1 MHAMAAPT
9 GRSLW
14 HDTVPSELRRP
25 RPPLEGDTDVDVVIV
40 GGGYTGL
47 WTAYYLARHDP
58 RLRVLVL
65 EREHV
70 GFGASG
76 RNGGWCS
83 SILPMS
89 LDGLA
94 QRHGRDSAVRMQR
107 AMVETVNEVGQVAS
121 TEAIDCH
128 YQRGGWLQLAR
139 NHPQAARARGLV
151 DELRRYGA
159 DESAARW
166 LGPGEAAGLV
176 GATSLL
182 GASFVADCAVVHP
195 ARLVHGL
202 ARAVE
207 RAGVRICEGTNVTML
222 APHRAVTDHGTV
234 RADVVVRATEGFT
247 AQLPGH
253 RRDLIPV
260 YSLMVA
266 TSPLDDDTWAAIGLD
281 DRPVFNEAGWS
292 IVYGQRTADARLA
305 FGGRGAPYHF
315 GSAIRPRFDHHDR
328 VRRRLHQRLGELFPV
343 LRDVELTHHWGGP
356 LGVPRDWHCSV
367 HLDRASGLA
376 SAGGYVGDGVAT
388 ANLAGRT
395 LADLVLGRDTELT
408 QLPWVGH
415 RSPRWEP
422 EPLRW
427 LAVNAALRLP
437 EGADRR
443 EMRTD
448 RPARVRGAMLTWLTG
463 H

>member
-1 MHAMAAPT
+1 MQPPTSGSLWQDTLPT
-9 GRSLW
+9 GLS
-14 HDTVPSELRRP
+14 TARP
-25 RPPLEGDTDVDVVIV
+25 ALDGDLDVDVAIV

-47 WTAYYLARHDP
+47 WTAYYLARQDP
-58 RLRVLVL
+58 RLRIVVL
-65 EREHV
+65 ERAVV

-83 SILPMS
+83 PILPMS
-89 LDGLA
+89 LDSLA
-94 QRHGRDSAVRMQR
+94 RRHGQDTAARAWR
-107 AMVETVNEVGQVAS
+107 AMVDTVDEVERV
-121 TEAIDCH
+121 TTDEAIDCH
-128 YQRGGWLQLAR
+128 FARGGWLQLAR
-139 NHPQAARARGLV
+139 NHPQVLRARALV
-151 DELRRYGA
+151 DELRRHGA
-159 DESAARW
+159 DAEAARW
-166 LGPGEAAGLV
+166 LDPSEASSLV

-182 GASFVADCAVVHP
+182 GASFVADCAALHP

-207 RAGVRICEGTNVTML
+207 RAGVRICEGTTV
-222 APHRAVTDHGTV
+222 ARIEPRCAVTSRGRV
-234 RADVVVRATEGFT
+234 RAEVVVRATEGFT

-266 TSPLDDDTWAAIGLD
+266 TSPLDDRTFDVLGLSG
-281 DRPVFNEAGWS
+281 RPVFNDAGWT
-292 IVYGQRTADARLA
+292 IVYGQRTADGRLA
-305 FGGRGAPYHF
+305 FGGRGAPYHY
-315 GSAIRPRFDHHDR
+315 GSAIRPRFDRDDR
-328 VRRRLHQRLGELFPV
+328 VRALLRRRLVELFPV

-356 LGVPRDWHCSV
+356 LGVARDWHCSV
-367 HLDRASGLA
+367 RFDRASGLA

-395 LADLVLGRDTELT
+395 LADLILGRQTDLT
-408 QLPWVGH
+408 VLPWVGH
-415 RSPRWEP
+415 RSRRWEP

-437 EGADRR
+437 DAADRH
-443 EMRTD
+443 EARTD
-448 RPARVRGAMLTWLTG
+448 RPARLRGAVLAWLTG

>member
-1 MHAMAAPT
+1 MLAPS
-9 GRSLW
+9 GGSLW
-14 HDTVPSELRRP
+14 HDTLPSELRRAR
-25 RPPLEGDTDVDVVIV
+25 RPLDGDTDVDVVIV
-40 GGGYTGL
+40 GAGYTGL

-58 RLRVLVL
+58 RLRVVVL
-65 EREHV
+65 ERAHV

-89 LDGLA
+89 LDVLA
-94 QRHGRDSAVRMQR
+94 QRHGHDAAVRMQR
-107 AMVETVNEVGQVAS
+107 AMVDTVGEIQQVAD
-121 TEAIDCH
+121 TEGIDCH
-128 YQRGGWLQLAR
+128 FHRGGWIQLAR
-139 NHPQAARARGLV
+139 NHPQVARARRVV

-159 DESAARW
+159 TEDAARW
-166 LGPGEAAGLV
+166 LDPGDARELI

-182 GASFVADCAVVHP
+182 GASFVADCAALHP

-202 ARAVE
+202 AAAVE
-207 RAGVRICEGTNVTML
+207 RRGVRICEGTAVSRIE
-222 APHRAVTDHGTV
+222 PRRAVTERGTV
-234 RADVVVRATEGFT
+234 RAEVVVRATEGFT

-266 TSPLDDDTWAAIGLD
+266 TPPLDDETWEAIGLR

-292 IVYGQRTADARLA
+292 IVYGQRTADGRIA

-328 VRRRLHQRLGELFPV
+328 VRERLHHRLGELFPV

-356 LGVPRDWHCSV
+356 LGIPRDWHCSV
-367 HLDRASGLA
+367 RLDRTTGLA

-408 QLPWVGH
+408 ELPWVGH

-427 LAVNAALRLP
+427 LAVNAAVRLP
-437 EGADRR
+437 EGADRH
-443 EMRTD
+443 EHRTD
-448 RPARVRGAMLTWLTG
+448 RPARVRARILTALTG